1 MAGSAHS
8 IVFLVVG
15 LALMG
20 VVHIVVVVWAL
31 YRARSSVRVGGHLEE
46 GRAGARLSAEE
57 VNELPCHDVKE
68 DGGGGDCA
76 VCLDVFR
83 AGDRRRVLPGCEHG
97 LHAECVDSWLR
108 KNRRCPICRAEV
120 VAAHGNKEA
129 GAPPPAPVGAL
140 EIVTER

>member
-8 IVFLVVG
+8 IFFLVVG
-15 LALMG
+15 LALMC

-31 YRARSSVRVGGHLEE
+31 YRARSTARVEEHMDE
-46 GRAGARLSAEE
+46 GRAGAGLSAEE
-57 VNELPCHDVKE
+57 VDELPCHDVKE
-68 DGGGGDCA
+68 DGGDCA
-76 VCLDVFR
+76 VCLDAFR
-83 AGDRRRVLPGCEHG
+83 TDDRRRVLPGCEHG
-97 LHAECVDSWLR
+97 FHAECVDSWLR

-129 GAPPPAPVGAL
+129 GAPLPTPVGAL